1 MFPTVLALC
10 TCILA
15 GLKTPMCGT
24 NSSLT
29 SDLAFTSSNGKITLI
44 FRRNSSG
51 VKNKA
56 SFNMTFIAFY
66 EGKRVGNGRGKIVW
80 SAVTL
85 FVSILTLPYLH
96 ISQ

>member
-1 MFPTVLALC
+1 MFPTALADC

-15 GLKTPMCGT
+15 GLKTPICGT

-51 VKNKA
+51 VKA

-66 EGKRVGNGRGKIVW
+66 EGKWDNIHVYDTIGCRER
-80 SAVTL
+80 
-85 FVSILTLPYLH
+85 
-96 ISQ
+96 